1 MLPTRRQALSLLV
14 AGPAAGLFAP
24 AEATAQLFGGQ
35 ALARDIAFG
44 PAARHRLDIYAPP
57 RDGTRRPVIL
67 FIYGGSWSSGSKETY
82 GFVGSALAARGFVTV
97 IADYR
102 LVPEVRF
109 PGFVED
115 GALALRFIRQSIAT
129 YGGDPQRIFVL
140 GHSAGAY
147 NAVMLALDPRFLASA
162 GVPSGTIR
170 RVAALSGP
178 YDFLPLDHPSTIAAF
193 GQARDLAR
201 TQPVNLARRGAP
213 PMLLGTGTAD
223 TTVLPRNSEALARRL
238 QTAGARVELRR
249 YEGVG
254 HPGTI
259 LAFNTLFGGTAPTL
273 ADVTRFFGAG

>member
-1 MLPTRRQALSLLV
+1 MHIPRRHALSLLS
-14 AGPAAGLFAP
+14 AGAALLPFAP
-24 AEATAQLFGGQ
+24 ARALAQLFGGQ
-35 ALARDIAFG
+35 ALASDVSFG
-44 PAARHRLDIYAPP
+44 PAARHKLDIYAPP
-57 RDGTRRPVIL
+57 RDGTRRPVVL

-82 GFVGSALAARGFVTV
+82 GFVGQALAARGFVTV

-129 YGGDPQRIFVL
+129 YGGDPQRISVL

-147 NAVMLALDPRFLASA
+147 NAVMLALDPRFLAGA
-162 GVPSGTIR
+162 GVPPGTIR

-193 GQARDLAR
+193 GQTRDLSR
-201 TQPVNLARRGAP
+201 TQPVNLVRRGAP

-238 QTAGARVELRR
+238 QAAGSRVELRR

-259 LAFNTLFGGTAPTL
+259 LAFNGFLSGTAPTL
-273 ADVTRFFGAG
+273 ADVTRFLGAG